1 MKSITYKQITETNLQ
16 EYESLMLPM
25 IYEELKAQTNIEENN
40 YLALAAVDGDTQLG
54 ALVAELEDNGDLNL
68 LSIWTDQAYR
78 REGVASALLQK
89 MAEIVSALYN
99 WDDGQYGEDITLKIM
114 YCLDDKYRDVLE
126 NWLEKNDFTD
136 FYILQDGNDERP
148 DICGATAEIHIFRY
162 F

>member
-78 REGVASALLQK
+78 REGVASALL
-89 MAEIVSALYN
+89 
-99 WDDGQYGEDITLKIM
+99 LKIM

-162 F
+162 S